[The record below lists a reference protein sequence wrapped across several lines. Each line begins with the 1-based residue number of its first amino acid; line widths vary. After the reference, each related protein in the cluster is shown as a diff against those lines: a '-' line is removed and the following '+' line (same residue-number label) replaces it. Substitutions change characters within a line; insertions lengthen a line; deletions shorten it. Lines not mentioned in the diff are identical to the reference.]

1 MPFAGLARAG
11 FIAVEILKSMV
22 RVNIIS
28 ESEYTKFFESLE
40 TISSKLV
47 YDFNALTKSKFIKK
61 YGHLR
66 PGTYD
71 ILSPTYSSDKNKY
84 FDWSAKKNMK
94 ISKKFKFSKKTI
106 SKINFSLKNSG
117 FSVDANNLLNFIKSA
132 IEAREYSK
140 FMFTKNISTVLDL
153 YSSVCKNIGI
163 DIEDAAYTHIG
174 SVMSLNSTIS
184 DPVKVI
190 SESISRRK
198 KRYELTQLINL
209 PSLIFDAN
217 DIFKFYEDK
226 SSPNYVTQ
234 NNVTADTCINLDN
247 TVKIKNKIIL
257 IENADPGYDWI
268 FSHNIAGL
276 VTKFGGANSHM
287 AIRCAELNIP
297 AVIGSGAMYDKIK
310 EYSKIEINTVEKKIY
325 LLKKGNL

>member
-1 MPFAGLARAG
+1 
-11 FIAVEILKSMV
+11 
-22 RVNIIS
+22 
-28 ESEYTKFFESLE
+28 
-40 TISSKLV
+40 
-47 YDFNALTKSKFIKK
+47 
-61 YGHLR
+61 
-66 PGTYD
+66 
-71 ILSPTYSSDKNKY
+71 
-84 FDWSAKKNMK
+84 MK

-325 LLKKGNL
+325 LLKKNNL